1 MDKEEIKR
9 LIDVDTSVKES
20 IKENEKQLVETR
32 FYKEFV
38 IHTEKGPL
46 VLNDVYITVERNKE
60 NDMEYHFR
68 WVQENENGEATIEEK
83 LMIDKDG
90 KSFSIDTFKDY
101 LQDLTLDGEFLFEE
115 NDKEKG
121 RLAGITRD
129 EKSKEK
135 PIETKKEQKQ
145 KKESKAEEEKKVE
158 EDLKK
163 QGKDLKLTNFRKI
176 TDKHLEERMPEVFNN
191 SIDYAMAYSETLGS
205 FVILQKSY
213 QMSEDGKLNEIWEV
227 NENVQTAGTNF
238 KPIISVNE
246 NGDRIEQKVP
256 LALLQTSEDNK
267 EIAITLN
274 AKDYG
279 ELDIETVDVM
289 PCGNDTIHDQK
300 RVARPVGMQ
309 GEGNLQGDGVES
321 MKQRYDFDYD
331 SGKDQNGTP
340 IKLHDIAHGAIET
353 MEEGGGRENGVIA
366 DEDTKIPKTSLTYGD
381 LSKITGMTIQELIE
395 HEGREDFSI
404 MDIAQAIEEKIKEA
418 AKENKM
424 TVEGYKKELKKAPGK
439 NLEEKME
446 NANEAIQEQYMG
458 SSGRGL

>member
-1 MDKEEIKR
+1 MDKNELKE
-9 LIDVDTSVKES
+9 LIEVDESVRQS
-20 IKENEKQLVETR
+20 ITEKEKQLVETR

-38 IHTEKGPL
+38 INTEKGPL

-68 WVQENENGEATIEEK
+68 WVQENEDGEATLEEK

-90 KSFSIDTFKDY
+90 KAFSIEAFEDF
-101 LQDLTLDGEFLFEE
+101 LQDLTLDGEILFEE

-129 EKSKEK
+129 DKNRNKPVEAKTEKKQEQSKE
-135 PIETKKEQKQ
+135 
-145 KKESKAEEEKKVE
+145 EEEKKVD

-191 SIDYAMAYSETLGS
+191 SIEYAMAYSEALGS

-213 QMSEDGKLNEIWEV
+213 QIGEDGKLNEIWEQ

-246 NGDRIEQKVP
+246 NGDRVEQKVP
-256 LALLQTSEDNK
+256 LALLRTSEDNK
-267 EIAITLN
+267 EIAVTLN

-289 PCGNDTIHDQK
+289 PCGNDTIHEKK

-321 MKQRYDFDYD
+321 LKQRYDFDYD

-340 IKLHDIAHGAIET
+340 NKAHAIAHGATEL

-366 DEDTKIPKTSLTYGD
+366 DEDTEIPGTSLTYGD
-381 LSKITGMTIQELIE
+381 LAKFTGVTIQELVE
-395 HEGREDFSI
+395 HEGEAEVSI
-404 MDIAQAIEEKIKEA
+404 MDRAQEIEEKIKEA
-418 AKENKM
+418 AEENKM

-439 NLEEKME
+439 NIEEKIK
-446 NANEAIQEQYMG
+446 NANEAILGQYMG
-458 SSGRGL
+458 SSGRGR